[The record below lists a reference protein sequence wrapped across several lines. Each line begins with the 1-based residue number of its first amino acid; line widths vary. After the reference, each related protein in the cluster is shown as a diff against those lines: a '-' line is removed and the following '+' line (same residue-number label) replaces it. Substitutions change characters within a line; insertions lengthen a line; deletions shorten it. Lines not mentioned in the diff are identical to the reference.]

1 MKISAEKVILTAK
14 QHKIAELNR
23 LASSTVFVEV
33 ISNLIHSLQ
42 AERGAS
48 SLYLA
53 SEGKRFEKNKQD
65 IIKESQLLESSF
77 RDLLTTQLT
86 ESSYANTKLLS
97 LMAWVLLGLE
107 DLALLRKNIHTFQ
120 LTPIECIQAYS
131 RLISGLVSLIFNL
144 ADTVIDPR
152 ISNLLVALFNLVQGK
167 ELAGQE
173 RAYGS
178 FAFASGAI
186 ETNHLQKVLHLIEN
200 QQRLL
205 EVFCDFAE
213 PHFIEKWKVIKASPA
228 SVQLEKLREQLVSTP
243 QPQKLDHDL
252 SEMWF
257 TNCSDRLTDMWEL
270 QCSLIH
276 RIKEY
281 SAILVTEAETDL
293 KNVKGL
299 IDSLRNSPPA
309 DANLADRFFDPDIPV
324 ELSFRFI
331 SSNLESNH
339 TKSIIDVLQLQS
351 KRLADMEHELENAR
365 RALME
370 RKTVEKAKGLMMS
383 KFNLSEEDAYRRMR
397 SSAMEQNKKL
407 FEVAQTII
415 SVSSMF

>member
-1 MKISAEKVILTAK
+1 MEISAEKVILTAK
-14 QHKIAELNR
+14 QHKIEELNR

-53 SEGKRFEKNKQD
+53 SAGKRFEQNKHD
-65 IIKESQLLESSF
+65 IIKESQLLEVRF
-77 RDLLTTQLT
+77 RELLTKQLA

-107 DLALLRKNIHTFQ
+107 DLALLRKSIHSFE
-120 LTPIECIQAYS
+120 LSAIASMQAYS
-131 RLISGLVSLIFNL
+131 RLISGLISLIFNL
-144 ADTVIDPR
+144 ADAVIDPR

-173 RAYGS
+173 RAVGS
-178 FAFASGAI
+178 FAFASGNI
-186 ETNHLQKVLHLIEN
+186 EDDYRQRIVHLIEN
-200 QQRLL
+200 QERLF

-213 PHFIEKWKVIKASPA
+213 PSFIEKWQVIKASPA
-228 SVQLEKLREQLVSTP
+228 TIQIEKLRIQLVSTT
-243 QPQKLDHDL
+243 QTHILDNNL

-257 TNCSDRLTDMWEL
+257 TNCSNRLTDMWEL

-281 SAILVTEAETDL
+281 AAILITEAETDL

-299 IDSLRNSPPA
+299 INTLRNNPPA
-309 DANLADRFFDPDIPV
+309 NANLAERFFDPEIPV
-324 ELSFRFI
+324 ELSFRFV
-331 SSNLESNH
+331 SSNLENNH
-339 TKSIIDVLQLQS
+339 TKSMIDVLQLQS

-365 RALME
+365 KALTE
-370 RKTVEKAKGLMMS
+370 RKTIEKAKGLLMS
-383 KFNLSEEDAYRRMR
+383 KFSLTEEDAYKRMR

-407 FEVAQTII
+407 FEVAQTIL

>member
-23 LASSTVFVEV
+23 LASSTVFVEA

-53 SEGKRFEKNKQD
+53 SAGKRFEQNKLD
-65 IIKESQLLESSF
+65 IIKESQLLETRF
-77 RDLLTTQLT
+77 RELLTMQLK
-86 ESSYANTKLLS
+86 ESIYANTKLMS
-97 LMAWVLLGLE
+97 LMAWVLLGLD
-107 DLALLRKNIHTFQ
+107 DLALLRKSIEGFELSPT
-120 LTPIECIQAYS
+120 ECIQAYS
-131 RLISGLVSLIFNL
+131 RLISGLISLIFNL

-173 RAYGS
+173 RAVGS
-178 FAFASGAI
+178 FVFASGAI
-186 ETNHLQKVLHLIEN
+186 EADHQQKVLHLIEN
-200 QQRLL
+200 QQRLF
-205 EVFCDFAE
+205 EIFCDFAE
-213 PHFIEKWKVIKASPA
+213 PNFIEKWKSIKVSQAA
-228 SVQLEKLREQLVSTP
+228 IQLERLREQLVSTS
-243 QPQKLDHDL
+243 QSHILDHNL
-252 SEMWF
+252 SEIWF

-281 SAILVTEAETDL
+281 SAILITEAETDL

-324 ELSFRFI
+324 ELAFRFI

-407 FEVAQTII
+407 FDVAQTII

>member
-65 IIKESQLLESSF
+65 IINESQLLEISF
-77 RDLLTTQLT
+77 RDLLTTQLA

-107 DLALLRKNIHTFQ
+107 DLALLRKSIHVFQ
-120 LTPIECIQAYS
+120 LSTTECIQAYG
-131 RLISGLVSLIFNL
+131 RLIAGLISLIFNL

-173 RAYGS
+173 RAFGS
-178 FAFASGAI
+178 LSFASGAI
-186 ETNHLQKVLHLIEN
+186 EINHLQKILHLIEN
-200 QQRLL
+200 QQRLF

-213 PHFIEKWKVIKASPA
+213 PNFVEKWNVIKNSQT
-228 SVQLEKLREQLVSTP
+228 SIQLEKLREQLVSTT
-243 QPQKLDHDL
+243 QPHRLDHNL

-281 SAILVTEAETDL
+281 AAILITEAEADL

-299 IDSLRNSPPA
+299 INALRNDPPA
-309 DANLADRFFDPDIPV
+309 NANLAERFFDPEIPV
-324 ELSFRFI
+324 ELAFRFV
-331 SSNLESNH
+331 SSNLENNH
-339 TKSIIDVLQLQS
+339 SQSMIDVLQLQS

-365 RALME
+365 KALTE
-370 RKTVEKAKGLMMS
+370 RKTIEKAKGLLMS
-383 KFNLSEEDAYRRMR
+383 NFKLSEEDAYKRMR

>member
-14 QHKIAELNR
+14 QHKIEELNR

-53 SEGKRFEKNKQD
+53 SKGKRFEQNKQD
-65 IIKESQLLESSF
+65 IIRESQLLETRF
-77 RDLLTTQLT
+77 TELLSTQLA
-86 ESSYANTKLLS
+86 ESNYANTKLLS

-107 DLALLRKNIHTFQ
+107 DLALLRKNIQVFE
-120 LTPIECIQAYS
+120 LSAIECIQAYS
-131 RLISGLVSLIFNL
+131 RLISGLISLIFNL
-144 ADTVIDPR
+144 ADAVIDPR

-173 RAYGS
+173 RAIGS
-178 FAFASGAI
+178 VAFASGNI
-186 ETNHLQKVLHLIEN
+186 EADYRQRLIHLIEN
-200 QQRLL
+200 QKRLF
-205 EVFCDFAE
+205 EVFADFAGTG
-213 PHFIEKWKVIKASPA
+213 FIEKWNLIKASA
-228 SVQLEKLREQLVSTP
+228 ATLQLEKLREHLVSTS
-243 QPQKLDHDL
+243 QPHILDKNL

-281 SAILVTEAETDL
+281 AAILITEAETDL

-299 IDSLRNSPPA
+299 INSLRNNPPTS
-309 DANLADRFFDPDIPV
+309 ANLSDRFFDPEIPV
-324 ELSFRFI
+324 ELSLTFV
-331 SSNLESNH
+331 SSNLENNH
-339 TKSIIDVLQLQS
+339 TKSMIDVLQLQS

-365 RALME
+365 RALTE
-370 RKTVEKAKGLMMS
+370 RKTIDKAKGLMMS
-383 KFNLSEEDAYRRMR
+383 KFNLSEEDAYKRMR

-407 FEVAQTII
+407 VEVAQTII
-415 SVSSMF
+415 SVISMF